1 MAANDDRDLQRY
13 FDGELSPR
21 QARRVYE
28 RLQQS
33 PEDRD
38 RLAALGEMRG
48 MLREAHADVV
58 EEPSF
63 DQLWTRVEAGIEEQR
78 PLPLAERV
86 QAWMRRHG
94 LILAP
99 VAAAVVVLV
108 MLLGPADEP
117 SVARNDCEIESLEV
131 GQDSV
136 STIFTIDDPE
146 ETGETT
152 VIWLSSAEDFSGGDD
167 R

>member
-33 PEDRD
+33 TEDRD

-48 MLREAHADVV
+48 MLREAQAEVV

-63 DQLWTRVEAGIEEQR
+63 DHLWTRVEAGIEEQR
-78 PLPLAERV
+78 PLPNSEK
-86 QAWMRRHG
+86 
-94 LILAP
+94 
-99 VAAAVVVLV
+99 
-108 MLLGPADEP
+108 
-117 SVARNDCEIESLEV
+117 
-131 GQDSV
+131 
-136 STIFTIDDPE
+136 
-146 ETGETT
+146 
-152 VIWLSSAEDFSGGDD
+152 
-167 R
+167 